1 MIPTVNWTLS
11 ISKGNKEDP
20 DPFGPGNLGK
30 RFFFFLP
37 QTKQEIATISYF
49 LLIFLFLNAKFA
61 DNEKGEK
68 KLLVIQIL

>member
-68 KLLVIQIL
+68 KLLVIQI

>member
-1 MIPTVNWTLS
+1 MIPTVNWILS
-11 ISKGNKEDP
+11 ISKGNRENP

-30 RFFFFLP
+30 RFFFFFLP

-68 KLLVIQIL
+68 NY